1 MNSGYGISVLNQRE
15 NVTNYNFTQ
24 INANY
29 AYKVRVSDD
38 WDFRPAI
45 EVGFG
50 LKSFAFQNLLLEDQI
65 NIRTGIVNSNSVDPL
80 LRNNKISFLMR
91 AGMVLILILWIG
103 LSIAS

>member
-29 AYKVRVSDD
+29 AYVRVSDD

-50 LKSFAFQNLLLEDQI
+50 LKSFIQNLY
-65 NIRTGIVNSNSVDPL
+65 
-80 LRNNKISFLMR
+80 
-91 AGMVLILILWIG
+91 
-103 LSIAS
+103 